1 MIQNKID
8 KHMNENDQNETIWK
22 ENSVSRFCHSQ
33 GGVYITQI
41 KVSSKFVERFRSNYS
56 KPIGCVFPKSI
67 LPVSALF
74 YEPDLALG
82 NKWW

>member
-1 MIQNKID
+1 MKTT
-8 KHMNENDQNETIWK
+8 KMRPLK
-22 ENSVSRFCHSQ
+22 RKFGFAKSKLVSRFCHSQ
-33 GGVYITQI
+33 GVYITQI

-82 NKWW
+82 NK